1 MGGLHPWSWAGGG
14 RNYKWCV
21 IEFPFAKDF
30 SELVNCY
37 ELRIDGVVCGLFD
50 SCGEKID
57 GVQYSVF
64 VGNGGGS
71 KVVVTELNC
80 VRDD

>member
-1 MGGLHPWSWAGGG
+1 MEPAPLELAEGIGWGGL
-14 RNYKWCV
+14 
-21 IEFPFAKDF
+21 
-30 SELVNCY
+30 L
-37 ELRIDGVVCGLFD
+37 D

-64 VGNGGGS
+64 VGNCGGS
-71 KVVVTELNC
+71 EVVVTELNC